1 MSVQM
6 SLRFTINQGFC
17 GFCWAIRVVLDGVVL
32 FKRLWHP
39 SFSGFERKWAAL
51 KARVRNN
58 RDRQFPTP
66 PGKIWIP
73 VGISILDTLNR
84 WSTLLSRRILY
95 SHRKLFGLI
104 VFFLSRIIHLFAS
117 RWGKIIGNYI
127 FYFRKIFRKITKCG
141 VSISIR
147 SSCCPLL
154 NFVGTLFLFSGYFLK
169 VLQQT
174 DLHWKIFK
182 FLRAVWIYIGKWK
195 LRYCWHNAVITVIA
209 YFTS

>member
-1 MSVQM
+1 MVWCFSKGCGIHHSVG
-6 SLRFTINQGFC
+6 LKG
-17 GFCWAIRVVLDGVVL
+17 
-32 FKRLWHP
+32 
-39 SFSGFERKWAAL
+39 SGQHSKHVFEITGTDNFRH
-51 KARVRNN
+51 RR
-58 RDRQFPTP
+58 
-66 PGKIWIP
+66 GKIWIP

-147 SSCCPLL
+147 SSCTLL